1 VPGTSLAYPVLFELK
16 NIAIVLGTL
25 LILGTISTAWAT
37 RGLVKKVKAYA
48 IS

>member
-1 VPGTSLAYPVLFELK
+1 VLFELK

-25 LILGTISTAWAT
+25 FVLGTISTAWAT
-37 RGLVKKVKAYA
+37 RGLGKKSKTYA